1 MPIHDWSKVPSG
13 LFHDF
18 HQSWSIRVKD
28 ALNAGRL
35 PKGLSALVE
44 QRSGPREA
52 DVLTVE
58 RRGRPQP
65 GGPDDG
71 AGLLIQERPTTRI
84 VRRTTKDIYAG
95 RANRIVVR

>member
-1 MPIHDWSKVPSG
+1 MAMPIHDWTRVPAG

-18 HQSWSIRVKD
+18 HQSWSIRIKD

-58 RRGRPQP
+58 RRTP
-65 GGPDDG
+65 GSRADG
-71 AGLLIQERPTTRI
+71 AEGGTVVTRERPATTI
-84 VRRTTKDIYAG
+84 VRRTTKAIYAG
-95 RANRIVVR
+95 RANRI